1 MAVRLPRLLDGSLQ
15 EVRRLRP
22 SEMSLRLQT
31 YATSYATMTVS
42 GEDGFNIHD
51 WVEVFTPTGSAGL
64 FRISND
70 AQLVRG
76 EHTLTLMHGIDT
88 LHDSVWKEQTDYE
101 GTVPEFLSALL
112 AQQTAARWQLGTCA
126 DNSEY
131 KRAGINYDHLDD
143 LLRELRETR
152 PDYYFTYDFT
162 TSPWTL
168 NFVALPAQV
177 GAEYRLSRNLL
188 AGQIIRNDADMC
200 NRLHLAITK
209 EVEVTEEEGEG
220 EGEEGGETPAAET
233 AGTTATRSGGEESGS
248 ESETTTQEESSE
260 ETTEEETITQTVVEI
275 RVYNNAQSQAEYGV
289 IEKNADIDEKDV
301 PDPDAWAADFLRLRA
316 APAYRIPIDVLVLY
330 QTTGDSWDAG
340 NLGMLCRVALP
351 DSDTWVEERMISL
364 FYPDLLGASEQA
376 TAELANHLPTFSE
389 NLASLSTKV
398 EKAVTTNKEQRIST
412 SENLS
417 YWEKK
422 VRKINKALDDT
433 GVYEMWESGIE
444 MDPVTGVRIYS
455 LYQGLT
461 SELGEIRVAHDQISA
476 LVQKTGV
483 SGLSGQETL
492 FSKITETAEQIT
504 SVVQRTTTNEGKITD
519 LERTAV
525 IQNSDSIAAFAGKWD
540 MDENGNVF
548 LRDGAS
554 LAVYRDG
561 VRQTVG
567 TVNEINVMDREIQE
581 ITGSALWTSRNNI
594 TGVVG
599 RMYADPHTGA
609 IHIVDG
615 SGLYMDSGQASY
627 GVYTSGNLTG
637 GIIAQK
643 LGDGTVQ
650 TTING
655 DIINLSA
662 NTSYSS
668 LVGTVNGHSTS
679 IQQNADAIALKVSQG
694 NVATQLAIEAGNVT
708 ISGGNLVV
716 DGYVTA
722 NQLQSEIA
730 DLESAWADAI
740 VTEEVSA
747 NTILAD
753 VGVYTPL
760 LSVSGTSYTGH
771 TISITNVSSG
781 TYLGTQD
788 LTLDHYHAITASE
801 SNGVITLTL
810 GAAQTTAGT
819 DSFNI
824 ADTQY
829 YKDAVASARQA
840 GVQSVTINQSDIM
853 IDPDDYAQYDSANI
867 RYRVPVYAEIS
878 NGNGATKDIYISAQ
892 AAYNAGAA
900 SVTPAIVNVSKGAW
914 SGGDITFS
922 PSSGSG
928 SSASVSL
935 STTVSWGQTASTI
948 NRATVMIYDGSSYT
962 GEYAYVDAS
971 ARYTAGQNS
980 VTIAAADIE
989 ANGNL
994 SWAGSG
1000 GSYPS
1005 APSSFN
1011 VTVPVK
1017 ATASNG
1023 EYNTN
1028 SLTFNAAGFWE
1039 NGRVYGTNQ
1048 ALCSSLA
1055 VQSGGTIAWANSSRV
1070 ATVPVTCTANA
1081 TAYNVNKTL
1090 TVDLSSVLISLS
1102 YTKHGMTTMYN
1113 YDQEGNLHVAG
1124 YGYWVNFGNTAIGN
1138 YLYAPA

>member
-143 LLRELRETR
+143 LLRELREAR

-162 TSPWTL
+162 TAPWTL

-554 LAVYRDG
+554 LAVYKDG

-694 NVATQLAIEAGNVT
+694 NVATQLAVELGNVT

-716 DGYVTA
+716 DGYVTT
-722 NQLQSEIA
+722 QTLQSEIA
-730 DLESAWADAI
+730 TAIAAQSDYFQTDYLYTLDGDAMTFG
-740 VTEEVSA
+740 VNALTVGS
-747 NTILAD
+747 LA
-753 VGVYTPL
+753 VGN
-760 LSVSGTSYTGH
+760 TSYAGH
-771 TISITNVSSG
+771 TISLSNVSSG
-781 TYLGTQD
+781 TYLGAAD
-788 LTLDHYHAITASE
+788 LTLDHYHAITATE
-801 SNGVITLTL
+801 SNGVITVEI
-810 GAAQTTAGT
+810 GAAQSTAGT

-824 ADTQY
+824 ADTQFY
-829 YKDAVASARQA
+829 QDAVASARQA

-900 SVTPAIVNVSKGAW
+900 SVSQR
-914 SGGDITFS
+914 
-922 PSSGSG
+922 
-928 SSASVSL
+928 SASSLSNLTLFASHTGTASRNVRVTYDTGDYVSL
-935 STTVSWGQTASTI
+935 PIQI
-948 NRATVMIYDGSSYT
+948 
-962 GEYAYVDAS
+962 DAS
-971 ARYTAGQNS
+971 AVYAAGQNS
-980 VTIAAADIE
+980 VTPRTVSSLSKITLSSSEIGSNVSKTTTAQFSSGSDQSGITISVDASAVYNQGSAD
-989 ANGNL
+989 G
-994 SWAGSG
+994 WAVGVDAKTPVSLEVTSSTSVSVG
-1000 GSYPS
+1000 GSS
-1005 APSSFN
+1005 VIVSN
-1011 VTVPVK
+1011 IK
-1017 ATASNG
+1017 AKGNMGTFYDTDGLSLDI
-1023 EYNTN
+1023 N
-1028 SLTFNAAGFWE
+1028 SKFSRFGF
-1039 NGRVYGTNQ
+1039 YTP
-1048 ALCSSLA
+1048 
-1055 VQSGGTIAWANSSRV
+1055 QS
-1070 ATVPVTCTANA
+1070 
-1081 TAYNVNKTL
+1081 TL
-1090 TVDLSSVLISLS
+1090 YTYDRDTDTYTRIGSSVI
-1102 YTKHGMTTMYN
+1102 
-1113 YDQEGNLHVAG
+1113 VR
-1124 YGYWVNFGNTAIGN
+1124 FF
-1138 YLYAPA
+1138 YANPGTSGTLLKAN